1 MKEQFAKGLFIR
13 NDEEGHP
20 CRVGDVVEVTRG
32 AMKFESYNLS
42 DDEGTIVNIDECSYR
57 GILCL
62 LKSKGVC
69 VRLINSE
76 YIKPNLTNLG
86 LAKWKW
92 KLIESKNE

>member
-20 CRVGDVVEVTRG
+20 CRVGDIVEVTYDSWQFNDFTEEWVFHG
-32 AMKFESYNLS
+32 EISSM
-42 DDEGTIVNIDECSYR
+42 

-62 LKSKGVC
+62 LKSRGIQIRQFNGC
-69 VRLINSE
+69 

-86 LAKWKW
+86 RKWKW
-92 KLIESKNE
+92 KLIESK